1 MQWMLNT
8 IFSKTQILYTKIYIV
23 CNHMLKN
30 MCQYF
35 ESPKLMIRLYLHYL
49 LLHLFLIPM
58 IPTTSS
64 LIWIYSR

>member
-1 MQWMLNT
+1 MLR
-8 IFSKTQILYTKIYIV
+8 
-23 CNHMLKN
+23 N
-30 MCQYF
+30 MCQLF

-64 LIWIYSR
+64 LIWIYSG